1 MIYSIE
7 ILPSA
12 QREWKRLDRQ
22 VKQQA
27 VRKLESLCENPRIPS
42 ASLSGLPDCYKIK
55 LRSKGY
61 RIVYRV
67 IDDRL
72 IILVVAAAK
81 RDSGKRDV
89 YDIASQRLE

>member
-1 MIYSIE
+1 MNYSIE

-22 VKQQA
+22 IKQQA